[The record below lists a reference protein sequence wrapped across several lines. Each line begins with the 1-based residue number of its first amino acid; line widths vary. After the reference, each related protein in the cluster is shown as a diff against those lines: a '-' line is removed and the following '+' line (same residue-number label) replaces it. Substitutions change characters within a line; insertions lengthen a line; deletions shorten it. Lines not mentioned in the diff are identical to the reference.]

1 MKKVLI
7 LTASYGEG
15 HNAAARGLRAGFE
28 HIGGVTAE
36 VLDVFADTYGVLYDR
51 SRRNYLGLIDRAPRL
66 WWVLYNLLD
75 HTPLVHAVARALSKL
90 ENELERVLEEYQP
103 DAVVSTYPIYNYLLN
118 RIRVRKVQRPFGQ
131 STVVT
136 DSITVNSAW
145 YRANTDLFFVPN
157 EDTARAMKRSGVPGE
172 KLCVLGF
179 PVPPRFAFDRPE
191 RPLPGVGQPSRVLYM
206 INAAKERAPALV
218 ERLLQIPSIE
228 LTVTVGKDEAL
239 RAAVEAVADR
249 IGRKLEVHGWTPRM
263 PELLMTHH
271 VLIGKA
277 GGAAVQEAVAARTPM
292 IITQVVPGQE
302 EGNARLLIENNC
314 GRLAGTPDA
323 IARTLEEAFS
333 GNAAIWREW
342 EANITRLSRPD
353 AAMRIAE
360 AILQTLPGAGY
371 EASHQVTSVSSSS

>member
-28 HIGGVTAE
+28 HVGGATAE
-36 VLDVFADTYGVLYDR
+36 ILDVFACTYGALYDR

-75 HTPLVHAVARALSKL
+75 RTPLVYAVARALGKL
-90 ENELERVLEEYQP
+90 ENELEKVLDEHQP

-118 RIRVRKVQRPFGQ
+118 RIRARKAQRPFGQ

-157 EDTARAMKRSGVPGE
+157 EDTARAMKRAGVPGE
-172 KLCVLGF
+172 KLRVLGF
-179 PVPPRFAFDRPE
+179 PVPPRFGFDRPE
-191 RPLPGVGQPSRVLYM
+191 RPLPGTGQPGRVLYM
-206 INAAKERAPALV
+206 INAAKERAPALI

-249 IGRKLEVHGWTPRM
+249 MGRKVEIHGWTPRM

-277 GGAAVQEAVAARTPM
+277 GGAAVQEAIAARTPM

-314 GRLAGTPDA
+314 GRLAETPDA
-323 IARTLEEAFS
+323 IARTLEEAF
-333 GNAAIWREW
+333 GNNAAIWREW
-342 EANITRLSRPD
+342 ETNITRLSRPD

-360 AILQTLPGAGY
+360 AILQTLPGASY
-371 EASHQVTSVSSSS
+371 EALHQITPASFSS